1 MKKIALLSLLS
12 ILSLGAFAKQQTVM
26 LEVPTMTCV
35 TCPITVEK
43 ALQQVEG
50 VTKAEVTFED
60 KLAVVTFDDEKNYGG
75 KADRGHK
82 KCRLSICGKAI
93 KDEY

>member
-12 ILSLGAFAKQQTVM
+12 ILSLGAFAKKQTVM

-60 KLAVVTFDDEKNYGG
+60 KLAVVTFDDEKTTVEKLTEATKNAGYPSVV
-75 KADRGHK
+75 KQ
-82 KCRLSICGKAI
+82 
-93 KDEY
+93 

>member
-50 VTKAEVTFED
+50 D
-60 KLAVVTFDDEKNYGG
+60 KLAVVTFDDEKTTVEKLTEATKNAGYPSVV
-75 KADRGHK
+75 KQ
-82 KCRLSICGKAI
+82 
-93 KDEY
+93 